1 MFSHELKSVL
11 GKEKDAFLLF
21 SKDIHWLRRI
31 PVLPL
36 GKERGCTIPKQDIL
50 KAVFANGRTGIIQ
63 YGYVLLLRS
72 ETFLPEREVSIP
84 FPSIQEEQDEQSLRK
99 LSAQQER
106 DEGMIYPL
114 GEEE

>member
-21 SKDIHWLRRI
+21 SKDIHWLRSI
-31 PVLPL
+31 PILPL

-50 KAVFANGRTGIIQ
+50 KAVFANGRTGKIQ

-72 ETFLPEREVSIP
+72 ETFLPDREVAIS
-84 FPSIQEEQDEQSLRK
+84 FPSVQEEQDEQSLRK
-99 LSAQQER
+99 LSQEQER
-106 DEGMIYPL
+106 NEGLIYAL
-114 GEEE
+114 DGEE